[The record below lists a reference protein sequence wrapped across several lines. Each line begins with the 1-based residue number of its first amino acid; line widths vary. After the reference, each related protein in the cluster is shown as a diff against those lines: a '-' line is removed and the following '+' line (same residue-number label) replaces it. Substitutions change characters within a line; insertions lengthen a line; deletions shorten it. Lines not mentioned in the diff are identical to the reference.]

1 MLNRRDAETQR
12 ENQLTEKIIGC
23 AIEVHK
29 ALAPGLLESAYEECF
44 CYELTQNGLLVR
56 RQVPLPVV
64 YKGIQLDCGYRI
76 DVVVNDLIV
85 VELKTVEK
93 LLPIHEA
100 QLLTYLKLYQRPIG
114 LLMNFNVPV
123 LKQGIKRLVNQFQ
136 ENSASPRLGG
146 ESGS

>member
-1 MLNRRDAETQR
+1 MIENTKERKISHRGDAETQR

-29 ALAPGLLESAYEECF
+29 ALGPGLLESAYEECL
-44 CYELTQNGLLVR
+44 CYELTRNSIPFR

-64 YKGIQLDCGYRI
+64 YKGINLDCGYRL
-76 DVVVNDLIV
+76 DVLVNDLVI

-93 LLPIHEA
+93 LLSIHDA
-100 QLLTYLKLYQRPIG
+100 QLLTYLKLYQRPLG

-123 LKQGIKRLVNQFQ
+123 LKDGIKRLVNQF
-136 ENSASPRLGG
+136 
-146 ESGS
+146 